1 MKKILVFSGSNH
13 SNSINRELVK
23 YASSIIT
30 THEKEYIELNDLKV
44 PIFGLDYESENGV
57 PKSIQDLRARFLSAD
72 AFMFSSPEHN
82 GSMPAFFKN
91 ILDWISRADD
101 GSIFNDK
108 PVMVLTTSPGPRA
121 GESCREHIV
130 NVIPFRGAKE
140 VFSFGLP
147 SFQKN
152 FDLETHKVKT
162 QSLDSE
168 LIKVCNDFVKS
179 F

>member
-23 YASSIIT
+23 YASSIIS
-30 THEKEYIELNDLKV
+30 THETVYIELNDLEV
-44 PIFGLDYESENGV
+44 PMFGLDYEQENGV
-57 PKSIQDLRARFLSAD
+57 PSSITELRAKFLSVD
-72 AFMFSSPEHN
+72 GFMFSSPEHN
-82 GSMPAFFKN
+82 GSIPAFLKN

-121 GESCREHIV
+121 GTSCREHLV

-140 VFSFGLP
+140 VYSFGLP
-147 SFQKN
+147 SFQEN
-152 FDLETHKVKT
+152 FDLSTAKIKT
-162 QSLDSE
+162 ESFDSE
-168 LIKVCNDFVKS
+168 LKNICNDFVKS
-179 F
+179 I